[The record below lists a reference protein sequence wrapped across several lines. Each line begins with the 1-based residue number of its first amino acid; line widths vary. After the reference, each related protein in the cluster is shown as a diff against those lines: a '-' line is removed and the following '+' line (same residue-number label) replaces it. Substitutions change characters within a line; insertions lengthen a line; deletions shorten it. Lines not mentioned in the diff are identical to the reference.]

1 MSDWEL
7 GAGFIAGNNGSAA
20 SEDAKLIVYFHWDAV
35 EVPSKTEDGVPTF
48 KDVEFVEIRQPGQK
62 DPLYHGPVKEA
73 HKNRFRSR
81 YDAWKAT
88 RENPVEGLPLSE
100 WPLITKAKVKEL
112 EARGIRTV
120 QELANVSDS
129 VLPSLMLFGTQTR
142 QKARDWLA
150 EGQKGAVTATLRKEI
165 DDLKAAKEFA
175 DKRVAFLESE
185 VQRLSLQPQAQ
196 APQVPAVDIAALI
209 QAEISKALGAKEE
222 KKASSK
228 KKEVTE

>member
-1 MSDWEL
+1 
-7 GAGFIAGNNGSAA
+7 
-20 SEDAKLIVYFHWDAV
+20 
-35 EVPSKTEDGVPTF
+35 
-48 KDVEFVEIRQPGQK
+48 
-62 DPLYHGPVKEA
+62 
-73 HKNRFRSR
+73 
-81 YDAWKAT
+81 
-88 RENPVEGLPLSE
+88 
-100 WPLITKAKVKEL
+100 
-112 EARGIRTV
+112 
-120 QELANVSDS
+120 
-129 VLPSLMLFGTQTR
+129 MLFGTQTR